1 MGLGREP
8 HCRAL
13 VSDFLLACDL
23 SKADKV
29 KERERERERETIGKT
44 SSACS
49 RLQEQ
54 NKN

>member
-29 KERERERERETIGKT
+29 KERERERERE
-44 SSACS
+44 
-49 RLQEQ
+49 RL
-54 NKN
+54 